1 MKVIGSIKYSAIK
14 SSKITLNF
22 DVKNE
27 KEIGDVLKKALRT
40 IKNCDTDL
48 NQLSVKDFK
57 LETQYIWSNSRSK
70 SSGSARVKGLIV
82 YAELDAKKPIQ
93 WEISLD
99 MKEKLSRDLRPVITN
114 TVVNNDINKDV
125 REAVFSALKDYM
137 KKYGYQLKGQLAI
150 RKYKD
155 DGEVWYGV
163 YPKGEIIDTKTNLSI
178 KDDLERLY
186 TSGVYDEVDK
196 QLQAKYPK
204 LKKGYVRMY
213 LRGTFD
219 DGGYIAKYT
228 FE

>member
-1 MKVIGSIKYSAIK
+1 MKVIGSLQFRAVK
-14 SSKITLNF
+14 SSKISINF

-27 KEIGDVLKKALRT
+27 KEIDGVLKKALGI
-40 IKNCDTDL
+40 IKKSDTDL
-48 NQLSVKDFK
+48 KQLTVKDFK

-93 WEISLD
+93 WEVSVD
-99 MKEKLSRDLRPVITN
+99 MKEKLGQDLRPVITN
-114 TVVNNDINKDV
+114 IVVNNDINKDV
-125 REAVFSALKDYM
+125 KEAVFSALKDYM
-137 KKYGYQLKGQLAI
+137 QKYGYQLKGQLAVK
-150 RKYKD
+150 KYKD

-163 YPKGEIIDTKTNLSI
+163 YPKGEIVDTKTNSVI

-186 TSGVYDEVDK
+186 NSGVYDMVNE
-196 QLQAKYPK
+196 QLQVKYSK
-204 LKKGYVRMY
+204 LKKGYVKMY

-228 FE
+228 FR